1 LYKVEGSGINLD
13 TFKKIFFPHLYLVQE
28 DKDDIDDIE
37 AKAVKDQLDSNKA
50 GYSRVVNKRLLDLE
64 TVIKRKFS
72 N

>member
-1 LYKVEGSGINLD
+1 MYKVEGSGINLD